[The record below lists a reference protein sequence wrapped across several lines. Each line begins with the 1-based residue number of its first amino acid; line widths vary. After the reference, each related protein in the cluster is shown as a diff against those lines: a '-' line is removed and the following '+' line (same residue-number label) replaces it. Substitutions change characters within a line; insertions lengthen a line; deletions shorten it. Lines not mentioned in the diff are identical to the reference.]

1 MDSIP
6 PTSSHYCIN
15 GTNFWEQFVIPM
27 FIYPQNNPF
36 AKIRVWGMFAY
47 FEENHIKLADKSLW
61 IKN

>member
-1 MDSIP
+1 
-6 PTSSHYCIN
+6 
-15 GTNFWEQFVIPM
+15 M
-27 FIYPQNNPF
+27 FIYPKNNPF